1 MQGGESGDL
10 QGSLTGGREAAPGC
24 RGRSTSPFQG
34 LYPHTRCLVGYL
46 SSCLS
51 VHYPPPNQHPRPTT
65 SCGPL
70 LGSPGAV
77 RPCVPSKHQS
87 RGAGWEGGASGQ
99 GPAGWRGGD
108 PSPGPEG
115 RRTLPPDLPSPTPL
129 QLFKASGGRGKLL
142 QMCGFVFFSTGTG
155 RLLSRSGDSS

>member
-1 MQGGESGDL
+1 MGAGRLHRGAGGGQLPPSRVCTPTPIAWRDV
-10 QGSLTGGREAAPGC
+10 
-24 RGRSTSPFQG
+24 SPA
-34 LYPHTRCLVGYL
+34 V
-46 SSCLS
+46 CLS
-51 VHYPPPNQHPRPTT
+51 TVPCPHHHATVPPRALDL
-65 SCGPL
+65 CWVPL
-70 LGSPGAV
+70 VPM
-77 RPCVPSKHQS
+77 RPCVPSNHQS
-87 RGAGWEGGASGQ
+87 WGAGWEGVASGQ
-99 GPAGWRGGD
+99 GPAEWRGED